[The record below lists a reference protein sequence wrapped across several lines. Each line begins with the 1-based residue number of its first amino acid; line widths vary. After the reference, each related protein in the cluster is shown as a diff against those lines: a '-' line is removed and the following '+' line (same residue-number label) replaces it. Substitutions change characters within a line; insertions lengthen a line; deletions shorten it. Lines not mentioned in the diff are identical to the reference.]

1 MSQRILVLGAA
12 GRFGYAA
19 AEAFRKA
26 GWQVTS
32 LVRPGAAHRAPPG
45 TKVVETID
53 RLVAIEAARGKDI
66 VLHALNPPLK
76 TWRRMALPHAYAAI
90 EAAETAGAT
99 LMFPGNLF
107 NYGKPM
113 PEVIDES
120 TPMQPTSRKGEI
132 RVEIEQRMREASDR
146 GMRAI
151 ILRAGDFFGS
161 GRGSWFDLVIAKDV
175 TRAEVTYP
183 GPLDVAHEWAYVP
196 DLVAG
201 TVQLAA
207 KRDQLGMFETFGF
220 PGHAVTGR
228 ELVGAIARAV
238 GRQSHDIR
246 MKKMSWWLI
255 HLLSPVV
262 PLPRELSELAYLW
275 KVPHRI
281 AGDKLKA
288 AIGEVP
294 HTPLDTAV
302 ARALKVLGPT
312 ERQQRAH

>member
-1 MSQRILVLGAA
+1 ML
-12 GRFGYAA
+12 
-19 AEAFRKA
+19 FR
-26 GWQVTS
+26 S
-32 LVRPGAAHRAPPG
+32 
-45 TKVVETID
+45 
-53 RLVAIEAARGKDI
+53 
-66 VLHALNPPLK
+66 
-76 TWRRMALPHAYAAI
+76 
-90 EAAETAGAT
+90 
-99 LMFPGNLF
+99 
-107 NYGKPM
+107 
-113 PEVIDES
+113 
-120 TPMQPTSRKGEI
+120 PTSRKGEI